1 MACASHF
8 RRDGGSRSGCT
19 RACTKLTISCEE
31 IVFDTPKNMK
41 MGNNSVRF
49 RFEWDIIGTV
59 KLIIRPTSLFFHNLL
74 SFLYKAG
81 IGNFWATLGARRL
94 QAAVREDKES
104 GWEGLDALPS
114 RSAGSSPSEAAT
126 RILSQPYSACGGA
139 LGAWGAPGSLGAPAG
154 APGAPGAPPAV
165 GAPAAGASKGSPH
178 CGHFS
183 ALTSSHT

>member
-1 MACASHF
+1 MRCA
-8 RRDGGSRSGCT
+8 RKWRTQVGLGAMERPGVWV
-19 RACTKLTISCEE
+19 CTKMTISCEE
-31 IVFDTPKNMK
+31 NVFDTPNSMK

-59 KLIIRPTSLFFHNLL
+59 KSTIGSTSSFLHNLS
-74 SFLYKAG
+74 SFLYRVG
-81 IGNFWATLGARRL
+81 HREGVGHPRREVAR
-94 QAAVREDKES
+94 AAVRERKES

-114 RSAGSSPSEAAT
+114 RLAGSSPSEAAT
-126 RILSQPYSACGGA
+126 RVLSRPYFACGGT
-139 LGAWGAPGSLGAPAG
+139 LGAPAG
-154 APGAPGAPPAV
+154 APGASGAPPAV